1 MIPIMMMMTI
11 MRVMTIM
18 VMIKIKIKMAV
29 NRTIFKLGASDFA
42 R

>member
-1 MIPIMMMMTI
+1 MIPIMMMMMI

-18 VMIKIKIKMAV
+18 VMIMIKMAV

>member
-1 MIPIMMMMTI
+1 MIPIMMMMMI

-18 VMIKIKIKMAV
+18 VMIKIKMAV

>member
-1 MIPIMMMMTI
+1 MIPIIMMMMI

-18 VMIKIKIKMAV
+18 VMIKIKMAV
-29 NRTIFKLGASDFA
+29 NWTIFKLGASDFA